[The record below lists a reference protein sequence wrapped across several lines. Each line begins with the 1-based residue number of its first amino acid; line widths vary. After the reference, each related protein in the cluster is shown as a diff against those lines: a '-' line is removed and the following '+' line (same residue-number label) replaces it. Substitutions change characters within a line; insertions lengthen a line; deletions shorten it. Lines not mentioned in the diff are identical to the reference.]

1 MLSFSFSKSMSDA
14 QMPVSSEMSFSGVY
28 GRHCLQTV
36 TPILISALIT
46 PDTIGKLGPNKLNCI
61 YGKCFLEQTQGMTT
75 FLQKNARFPTKSTYC
90 LTLISKSPGM
100 PSSRKRINKKEE
112 SQGKQTHQG
121 RGGGFTAQGLPMGF
135 AVSVLHLRTYMTAWA
150 FEQRLGR
157 CKWWTVCFWR

>member
-1 MLSFSFSKSMSDA
+1 MLSFSFPMSMSDA
-14 QMPVSSEMSFSGVY
+14 QMPVSDEMSFSGVH

-46 PDTIGKLGPNKLNCI
+46 PDTIEKLGPNKSNCI

-75 FLQKNARFPTKSTYC
+75 VLQKNARFPTKSTSC

-100 PSSRKRINKKEE
+100 PSSRKRINEKEK
-112 SQGKQTHQG
+112 SQGKQTYQG
-121 RGGGFTAQGLPMGF
+121 RGDGFTTQGLPMGF
-135 AVSVLHLRTYMTAWA
+135 VVTVLCLRTYMKAWA

-157 CKWWTVCFWR
+157 CK